1 MNSLIKRIVKNTV
14 KSILNEEV
22 LKPGMEFKLPFPGE
36 RGGRMLANKYGVSPD
51 DFEYVAAGKFIY
63 KPKNKPRR
71 PKAEKPKEYLGRK
84 EGETEQDYLERVREL
99 NKKFADTE
107 KEIEG
112 EQWRPVVNTGRY
124 RSGNTDYTRSHEVS
138 NMGRLR
144 TLDYED
150 PMRSRISTGYDAP
163 TRKARQFHLDA
174 KTADG
179 EWEKTTPPVHT
190 MVADA
195 WLDAPEGNI
204 EDYDV
209 EHIDG
214 NYHNNRADNLRYV
227 LRKGRRT
234 RNNQTQDSLAENKQY
249 KTRTNMKRTIRLKE
263 SELRRMISES
273 VRKILKENVS
283 YLSKVDAKE
292 IPPTGVNRWWVI
304 DFYKKSKQNEH
315 LAQYVAFSN
324 EEARNII
331 DKWKEEHVDW
341 VYAGYYC
348 YYKDGEVYNPNFDCC
363 AWSYIDN
370 Y

>member
-1 MNSLIKRIVKNTV
+1 MN
-14 KSILNEEV
+14 
-22 LKPGMEFKLPFPGE
+22 
-36 RGGRMLANKYGVSPD
+36 PD
-51 DFEYVAAGKFIY
+51 DFEYVGSGKFIY
-63 KPKNKPRR
+63 KAKGRSGAARQP
-71 PKAEKPKEYLGRK
+71 KPKKEKEFLGRK

-99 NKKFADTE
+99 NKKFADVE

-144 TLDYED
+144 TVDYED

-163 TRKARQFHLDA
+163 TRKASQFHLDA

-227 LRKGRRT
+227 LRKGRRGRKANAEIPT
-234 RNNQTQDSLAENKQY
+234 ETPLAESVK
-249 KTRTNMKRTIRLKE
+249 
-263 SELRRMISES
+263 RMIKES
-273 VRKILKENVS
+273 VRRAL
-283 YLSKVDAKE
+283 
-292 IPPTGVNRWWVI
+292 
-304 DFYKKSKQNEH
+304 NEMD
-315 LAQYVAFSN
+315 LTN
-324 EEARNII
+324 N
-331 DKWKEEHVDW
+331 
-341 VYAGYYC
+341 
-348 YYKDGEVYNPNFDCC
+348 
-363 AWSYIDN
+363 
-370 Y
+370 